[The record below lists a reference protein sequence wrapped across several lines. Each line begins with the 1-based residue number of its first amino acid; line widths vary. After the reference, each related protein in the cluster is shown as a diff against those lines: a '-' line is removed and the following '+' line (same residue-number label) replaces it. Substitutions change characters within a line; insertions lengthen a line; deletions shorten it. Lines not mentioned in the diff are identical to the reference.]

1 VEVSASLHIRLYL
14 LFSSPPKISIGR
26 KKDQSVAGQ
35 GSPEDIHTQDEVTD
49 ANNVSIWAMAV
60 SFSD

>member
-14 LFSSPPKISIGR
+14 LFSFPPKISIRR
-26 KKDQSVAGQ
+26 KKDQSAAGQ

-49 ANNVSIWAMAV
+49 ANNVSI
-60 SFSD
+60 